1 MSEFSLENS
10 EHAQK
15 SERFLTGKDFYR
27 ATKRYVITEKSK
39 Y

>member
-15 SERFLTGKDFYR
+15 SPIFDN
-27 ATKRYVITEKSK
+27 TELSANNCAGVTLIND
-39 Y
+39 